1 MIAAGIG
8 LDQGLPGLDFRCID
22 DERVLVLLYEVPG
35 IGAQFGLDLLEKAG
49 WAEQVNRLVTPEKE
63 AKELI
68 ESDEMIHVHV
78 GYEDMAD
85 LQKLPRG
92 KMG

>member
-8 LDQGLPGLDFRCID
+8 LDQGLLGMDFGCMD

-35 IGAQFGLDLLEKAG
+35 IGAQLGFDLFEKAG
-49 WAEQVNRLVTPEKE
+49 WAEQVNRLVAPEKE

-68 ESDEMIHVHV
+68 ESYEMIHVHV

-85 LQKLPRG
+85 L
-92 KMG
+92 